1 MRVESKI
8 GENRLFPLLIVNF
21 AMDLRSPVLAWQAK
35 VAAGLAD
42 RFPKVLVLTHLIGEV
57 PSHARL
63 DTRRFPRWIMHRLV
77 RPLGGGYL
85 MNRWIARQIDQLQA
99 KACFIHMHMQWA
111 IHLQGLLRRKRI
123 PMLLWYAHG
132 TVTPELERAHAAV
145 DRVVTST
152 PEGFRIPSQKVFCIG
167 QAIDTHLFRLPQ
179 GNASKLDVVYVGRI
193 SARKRVLEVVDCF
206 HALLRKSPGTPFRL
220 RLIGPLLTE
229 ADQTYAASV
238 REKVASLGLRD
249 CVLLEGA
256 MRMDKIP
263 EVYETAFA
271 HLNLSETGSM
281 DKTVMEAL
289 ACGCPAFA
297 TGEAYREALRAMP
310 GLILAQAD
318 PHYVAE
324 QLFSAFRT
332 PEQFPA
338 ERLRALVA
346 GKHDLDHYLDQLT
359 SHLVELRA
367 SRPSA
372 G

>member
-1 MRVESKI
+1 MSVEHKVRGS
-8 GENRLFPLLIVNF
+8 ELFPLLIVNF

-63 DTRRFPRWIMHRLV
+63 DTRRFPRWIMHKLV

-85 MNRWIARQIDQLQA
+85 MSRWIAREIDRVQA
-99 KACFIHMHMQWA
+99 RACFIHMHMQWA
-111 IHLQGLLRRKRI
+111 IHLKGLLRRKRI

-132 TVTPELERAHAAV
+132 TVTPELERAHEAV
-145 DRVVTST
+145 NRVVTST
-152 PEGFRIPSQKVFCIG
+152 PEGFRIPSEKVYCIG
-167 QAIDTHLFRLPQ
+167 QAIDTHLFCLPQ
-179 GNASKLDVVYVGRI
+179 RKASKLDVVYVGRI
-193 SARKRVLEVVDCF
+193 SPRKRVLEIVDCF
-206 HALLRKSPGTPFRL
+206 HALRRKAPGTPFRL

-229 ADQTYAASV
+229 ADQAYAASLQQ
-238 REKVASLGLRD
+238 KVASLGLQD
-249 CVLLEGA
+249 CVLQEGP

-297 TGEAYREALRAMP
+297 TGEAYREALRGMP

-318 PHYVAE
+318 PDYVAE
-324 QLFSAFRT
+324 KLWSAFRA
-332 PEQFPA
+332 PDSYSA
-338 ERLRALVA
+338 AGLRALVA

-359 SHLVELRA
+359 SHLVDLRA
-367 SRPSA
+367 STPVA